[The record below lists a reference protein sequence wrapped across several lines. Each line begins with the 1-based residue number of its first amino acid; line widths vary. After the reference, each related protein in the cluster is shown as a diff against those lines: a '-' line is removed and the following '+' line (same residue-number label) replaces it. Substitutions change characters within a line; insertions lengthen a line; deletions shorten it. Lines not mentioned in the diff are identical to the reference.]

1 MLWLQPHPRTY
12 YGQVFVVSWDAALAL
27 RDVGAAFPLLLT
39 NQNAVSKQLEHVV
52 VSFLRSHNLPMYA
65 VKVPVDQQPQAAQQ
79 LGVAFVPQ
87 LRFFSRGEEAGRI
100 TGSSSYDALYKLFN
114 LPG

>member
-1 MLWLQPHPRTY
+1 MLWLQPHPGKY

-27 RDVGAAFPLLLT
+27 RDTGTDFPLLLT

-52 VSFLRSHNLPMYA
+52 VSFLQSHNLPMYV
-65 VKVPVDQQPQAAQQ
+65 VKVSIDQQTEAAQQ

-87 LRFFSRGEEAGRI
+87 LRYFCRGEEVGRL
-100 TGSSSYDALYKLFN
+100 TGSASYEALYQLFGV
-114 LPG
+114 PG